1 VKLELSSRIAGTGA
15 AALLIFAAGLVPANA
30 AAKAKAPKSEKS
42 APAAYASSKSPTV
55 AEPTTTASVTPAE
68 DKPANCR
75 TARRKLWV
83 QDEGWI
89 VRRVTTCF

>member
-15 AALLIFAAGLVPANA
+15 AALLILAGGLVPANA
-30 AAKAKAPKSEKS
+30 AAKAKGPKGAPV
-42 APAAYASSKSPTV
+42 AYASSKSPAVT
-55 AEPTTTASVTPAE
+55 EPTTTASVGQAE
-68 DKPANCR
+68 VKPSNCR